1 MRNVVMHL
9 HATDVD
15 ATEAYARI
23 SDFAQYPSLTDTV
36 REVTVAEPE
45 ADGSVVSDWT
55 VRFRN
60 GLLQW
65 TERDVLDR
73 PARTIDFTQLR
84 GDFHQFAGQWRVSEN
99 AAGGATIVFDATF
112 DLGMASLEAI
122 LDPIAESTLRSNI
135 LLILQGLLG
144 RLQEQ
149 APSPAVSSPAV
160 GSPAVGG

>member
-9 HATDVD
+9 HAREVD
-15 ATEAYARI
+15 AAEAYARI
-23 SDFAQYPSLTDTV
+23 SDFARYPSLTDTV
-36 REVTVAEPE
+36 QHVTVAVPE
-45 ADGSVVSDWT
+45 TDGSVVSDWT

-73 PARTIDFTQLR
+73 EARTIEFVQLS
-84 GDFHQFAGQWRVSEN
+84 GDFHRFAGGWRVDD
-99 AAGGATIVFDATF
+99 AADGGALVIFDATF

-135 LLILQGLLG
+135 VRILHGLLG
-144 RLQEQ
+144 DVREE
-149 APSPAVSSPAV
+149 APDALD
-160 GSPAVGG
+160 GSR